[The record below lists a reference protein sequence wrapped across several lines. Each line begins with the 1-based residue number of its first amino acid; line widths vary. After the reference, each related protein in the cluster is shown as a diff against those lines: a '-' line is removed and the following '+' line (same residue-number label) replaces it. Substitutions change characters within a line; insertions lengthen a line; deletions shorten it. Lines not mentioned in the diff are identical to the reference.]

1 MGELVTS
8 QQALD
13 RQQDG
18 ADIEQGRPLVL
29 QDVQADETLFIHIG
43 VKTRR
48 DKFHTGSLVRITS
61 RKVQREPVPEAII
74 HLRERPTGQ
83 RDRLGG
89 GCFLYNRKCSTMT
102 SCIVLSGSVSL
113 KDTVH
118 DINNIIIYCLS
129 ECELTVP

>member
-8 QQALD
+8 QQALN

-18 ADIEQGRPLVL
+18 ADIEQGRPLIL

-61 RKVQREPVPEAII
+61 WKVQREPVPEAII

-83 RDRLGG
+83 RDRWGVG
-89 GCFLYNRKCSTMT
+89 FLYNRKCSTMT
-102 SCIVLSGSVSL
+102 SCIVISGSVSL
-113 KDTVH
+113 KDMVH